1 MRKSFKY
8 IAVFLSLTFANIV
21 FAAPVSPVIVKE
33 QKIRAV
39 MGEYLLKM
47 KENPDIQIRVRHI
60 GYSGDITIPDG
71 ETEFEVVAPRQWEGW
86 GKATL
91 ALIIR
96 VNDRVEKNISI
107 PVEVEAL
114 TNMVVTVRPLER
126 GEIVDAS
133 DVSLQKRDLA
143 TAPGKI
149 SRNLADVVG
158 KKVRIGIRG
167 NAPVRSDYLEKQP
180 LVKSGQNVTI
190 IAENDMLKITAVGR
204 VKNPGAEGDL
214 VTVQNLGSLK
224 DVQARVV
231 DAGTVRVEFQ

>member
-1 MRKSFKY
+1 MRKLFKF
-8 IAVFLSLTFANIV
+8 IAVPLCLMFANIV
-21 FAAPVSPVIVKE
+21 FAAPSSSVVVKE

-39 MGEYLLKM
+39 MDEYLVKM

-60 GYSGDITIPDG
+60 GYSGNITIPAG

-86 GKATL
+86 GKTTL
-91 ALIIR
+91 ALIVR
-96 VNDRVEKNISI
+96 VNGRVEKNISI

-114 TNMVVTVRPLER
+114 TDMVVTARPLER
-126 GEIVDAS
+126 GEIVAAT

-180 LVKSGQNVTI
+180 LVKSGQNVII
-190 IAENDMLKITAVGR
+190 IAENDMLKVTAVGR
-204 VKNPGAEGDL
+204 VKNAGAEGDL

-231 DAGTVRVEFQ
+231 DAGTVRVEF